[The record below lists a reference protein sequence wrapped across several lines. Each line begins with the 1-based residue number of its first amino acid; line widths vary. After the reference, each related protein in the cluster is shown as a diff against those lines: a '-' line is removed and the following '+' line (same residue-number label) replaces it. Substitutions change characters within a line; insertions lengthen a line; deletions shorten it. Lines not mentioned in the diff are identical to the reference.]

1 MTPLLEVER
10 VSVHYGSFEAVTE
23 ASIAV
28 EEGST
33 MAIVGESGSGK
44 TSLALAV
51 ARLLPPGGEIAAG
64 SVRVDGVDVGHA
76 PEPLRHPVELDDRG
90 AHRAPPRR
98 WQAA

>member
-33 MAIVGESGSGK
+33 MAIVGES
-44 TSLALAV
+44 AQ
-51 ARLLPPGGEIAAG
+51 ARPRSRWLSPASCLRAAR
-64 SVRVDGVDVGHA
+64 S
-76 PEPLRHPVELDDRG
+76 P
-90 AHRAPPRR
+90 RARCA
-98 WQAA
+98 WTAST